1 MSYILIIDDDRWYSR
16 SIANMLEIDKITIA
30 NNPEEAIIEIDKN
43 IPNMIYLDLNLG
55 TKNGLT
61 VLNELQS
68 WTDTR
73 SIPIVLLSS
82 NGKRLDIKDWQKYG
96 VVEILDKTELT
107 PEKLN
112 NTWEKYGKSSN

>member
-1 MSYILIIDDDRWYSR
+1 MRYILIIDDDRWYSR
-16 SIANMLEIDKITIA
+16 SIANMLEIDKITVA
-30 NNPEEAIIEIDKN
+30 NNPEEAVIEIDKN